1 MAVSEQLHLDR
12 FAASARQALL
22 DAQQQATQMQ
32 AQKVYL
38 EHLLLAILAQ
48 DDEETAEVLSR
59 LGMNMQVLRA
69 QVAVTFGS
77 SPPVRS
83 NEQPSLPLTH
93 EAHACLDWAIAF
105 AEQRDIS
112 PVPSA
117 YVLLG
122 VIRHQKAQPL
132 LALLLS
138 PARILLSSLTQRT
151 GPAYTNAIDQLI
163 QAKIGEPSN
172 GDLTYDVG
180 ASTGIKVERPTIT
193 FADILGA
200 ETAKQEL
207 RDVITFLRLPQF
219 FQPAKKTEPDGLLY
233 RVLIVG
239 HPSTERTLLV
249 HATAS
254 EAIAPLV
261 SLSLRALVETL
272 LGASEREV
280 AHEGRRAIRQVFEQ
294 AKRRAPSLLFL
305 NDLDALEELEAKDER
320 EPLLN
325 QVLIELDGLEPYPPV
340 VVLATSYRPERLA
353 PALLSPGRFDR
364 QIRLSE
370 SFTVDPTAQIKLC
383 LSCKREGLSSWKY
396 CIYCGALLVKACP
409 TCGTPCIEVEGARY
423 CFECGSVWRS
433 D

>member
-1 MAVSEQLHLDR
+1 MVVSEQLHLDR

-22 DAQQQATQMQ
+22 GAQQQAVQMQ

-48 DDEETAEVLSR
+48 DDDETAEVLNR

-69 QVAVTFGS
+69 QVPAIFGRSTPAS
-77 SPPVRS
+77 S
-83 NEQPSLPLTH
+83 NAQPALPLTH

-105 AEQRDIS
+105 AEQRDILL
-112 PVPSA
+112 VPSA

-122 VIRHQKAQPL
+122 VIRHQRAQPL
-132 LALLLS
+132 LALMLS
-138 PARILLSSLTQRT
+138 SARILLSSLTQRT
-151 GPAYTNAIDQLI
+151 GLAYTNAIDQLI

-172 GDLTYDVG
+172 GNLTYDVG

-219 FQPAKKTEPDGLLY
+219 FQPAKKTAVDGLLY

-261 SLSLRALVETL
+261 SLPLRALVATL

-280 AHEGRRAIRQVFEQ
+280 VHEGRRAIRQVFEQ

-305 NDLDALEELEAKDER
+305 NDLDTLEELEAKDER
-320 EPLLN
+320 EPLLT

-370 SFTVDPTAQIKLC
+370 SFIVDPTAQIKLC

-423 CFECGSVWRS
+423 CFECGSVWRA

>member
-1 MAVSEQLHLDR
+1 
-12 FAASARQALL
+12 
-22 DAQQQATQMQ
+22 MQ

-48 DDEETAEVLSR
+48 HDDETAEVLNR
-59 LGMNMQVLRA
+59 LGMNIRVLRA
-69 QVAVTFGS
+69 QVPAIFGRS
-77 SPPVRS
+77 TPVSS
-83 NEQPSLPLTH
+83 NEQPTLPLTH

-138 PARILLSSLTQRT
+138 SARILLSSLTQRT
-151 GPAYTNAIDQLI
+151 GLAYTNAIDQLI

-172 GDLTYDVG
+172 GDLTHDVG

-207 RDVITFLRLPQF
+207 REVITFLRWPQF
-219 FQPAKKTEPDGLLY
+219 FQPAKKTAGILH

-249 HATAS
+249 H
-254 EAIAPLV
+254 
-261 SLSLRALVETL
+261 
-272 LGASEREV
+272 
-280 AHEGRRAIRQVFEQ
+280 
-294 AKRRAPSLLFL
+294 
-305 NDLDALEELEAKDER
+305 
-320 EPLLN
+320 
-325 QVLIELDGLEPYPPV
+325 
-340 VVLATSYRPERLA
+340 
-353 PALLSPGRFDR
+353 
-364 QIRLSE
+364 
-370 SFTVDPTAQIKLC
+370 
-383 LSCKREGLSSWKY
+383 
-396 CIYCGALLVKACP
+396 
-409 TCGTPCIEVEGARY
+409 
-423 CFECGSVWRS
+423 
-433 D
+433 